1 MALQF
6 HRVAVVGKYQDPAS
20 GPMADSTREIIADIA
35 EFLSAQG
42 CEVVLT
48 ERTAASYEVFF
59 TLAALYLVL
68 TGIVAML
75 FRLLERRLAFVH

>member
-48 ERTAASYEVFF
+48 ERTAEATGLDQF
-59 TLAALYLVL
+59 TALDVPAI
-68 TGIVAML
+68 GSD
-75 FRLLERRLAFVH
+75 